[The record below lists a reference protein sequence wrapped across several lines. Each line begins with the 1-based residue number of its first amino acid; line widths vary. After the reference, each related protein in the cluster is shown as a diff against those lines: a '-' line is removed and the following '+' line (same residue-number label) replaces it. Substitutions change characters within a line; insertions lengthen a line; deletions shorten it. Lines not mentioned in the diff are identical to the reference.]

1 MHAAYIRPGGV
12 AYDTYRPIKRYN
24 DFLLPFS
31 RKLTESKN
39 YLMKIESSKIVLNIG
54 VVP

>member
-12 AYDTYRPIKRYN
+12 AYDAYRSFKRHY

-31 RKLTESKN
+31 RKLNE
-39 YLMKIESSKIVLNIG
+39 
-54 VVP
+54 